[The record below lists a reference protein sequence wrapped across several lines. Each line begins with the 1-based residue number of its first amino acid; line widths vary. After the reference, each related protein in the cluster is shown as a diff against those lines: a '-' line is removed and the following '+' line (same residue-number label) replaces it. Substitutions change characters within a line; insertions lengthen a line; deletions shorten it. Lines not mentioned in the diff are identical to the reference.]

1 MVDLLNQ
8 VLTWRINPY
17 HFLPLA
23 LLLLWL
29 EEADDTHPVTN
40 LLSAG
45 HINHLPPGFESQEVF
60 PKANCMEQI
69 QFRLPR

>member
-45 HINHLPPGFESQEVF
+45 HINHLPPGFESVWKPGGF
-60 PKANCMEQI
+60 PKSQLYGADSV
-69 QFRLPR
+69 